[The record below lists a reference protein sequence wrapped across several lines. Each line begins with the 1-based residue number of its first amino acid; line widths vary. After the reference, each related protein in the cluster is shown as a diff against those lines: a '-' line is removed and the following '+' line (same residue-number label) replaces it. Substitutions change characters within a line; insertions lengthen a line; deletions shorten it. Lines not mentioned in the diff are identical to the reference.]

1 MRPVDRLGRPLR
13 DLRLSVIDR
22 CNLRCRY
29 CMPRETFGADFPYL
43 PRSEILDF
51 EEIDAIVRALLPL
64 GIRKIRL
71 TGGEPLLRRDL
82 ELLVGMLSRHDVDLA
97 LTTNGTLLADKAE
110 SLARAGLDR
119 VTVSLDALDEA
130 TFQAMSDSNI
140 SVNAVLEGISAAQE
154 AGLGPVKVNAVVQ
167 RGVNEHAIVDLA
179 RHFHGTGVS
188 VRFIEYMDVGSCNG
202 WSQAEVIS
210 RDEMLKLLHAE
221 FDLEPVVAQ
230 ELGEVARRW
239 RHVDGGG
246 EIGIISSVSEPF
258 CGDCCRARLSADG
271 HLYTC
276 LFASAGHDLKEPLRA
291 GASDSELREL
301 VTGIW
306 QGRSDRYSEERAEMT
321 EDVQRIEMSYIGG

>member
-1 MRPVDRLGRPLR
+1 
-13 DLRLSVIDR
+13 
-22 CNLRCRY
+22 
-29 CMPRETFGADFPYL
+29 MPRETFGADFPYL

-119 VTVSLDALDEA
+119 VTVSLDALDET
-130 TFQAMSDSNI
+130 TFQAMSDSKI
-140 SVNAVLEGISAAQE
+140 SVNTVLEGISAAQG

-167 RGVNEHAIVDLA
+167 RGVNEHAVVELA
-179 RHFHGTGVS
+179 RYFHGTGVS

-246 EIGIISSVSEPF
+246 EVGIISSVSEPF

-276 LFASAGHDLKEPLRA
+276 LFASAGHDLKVPLRA

>member
-1 MRPVDRLGRPLR
+1 LR

-140 SVNAVLEGISAAQE
+140 SVNTVLEGISAAQG

-167 RGVNEHAIVDLA
+167 RGVNEHAVVDLA

-246 EIGIISSVSEPF
+246 EVGIISSVSEPF

-276 LFASAGHDLKEPLRA
+276 LFASAGHNLKVPLRA
-291 GASDSELREL
+291 DASDSELREL

>member
-1 MRPVDRLGRPLR
+1 MRVLDTRGRTLR
-13 DLRLSVIDR
+13 DLRISVTDR
-22 CNLRCRY
+22 CNMRCRY
-29 CMPRETFGADFPYL
+29 CMPREVFGADFPYL
-43 PRSEILDF
+43 PRADVLTY
-51 EEIDAIVRALLPL
+51 EEIDRLVGLFVTL
-64 GIRKIRL
+64 GVEKIRL
-71 TGGEPLLRRDL
+71 TGGEPLLRKDL
-82 ELLVGMLSRHDVDLA
+82 STLVSMLSMHGVEIA
-97 LTTNGTLLADKAE
+97 MTTNGVLLPRYAPAL
-110 SLARAGLDR
+110 SAAGLDR
-119 VTVSLDALDEA
+119 VTVSLDAIDEA
-130 TFQAMSDSNI
+130 TFAEITDSGHT
-140 SVNAVLEGISAAQE
+140 VAAVLAGIEAAE
-154 AGLGPVKVNAVVQ
+154 SVGLGPIKINTVVKRA
-167 RGVNEHAIVDLA
+167 VNEDEILPLVERFSNRDIA
-179 RHFHGTGVS
+179 

-202 WSQAEVIS
+202 WSRAEVVS
-210 RDEMLKLLHAE
+210 RDEILRLLHTE
-221 FDLEPVVAQ
+221 FALEPVVAQ

>member
-97 LTTNGTLLADKAE
+97 LTTNGTLLEHSAAG
-110 SLARAGLDR
+110 LARAGLDR

-140 SVNAVLEGISAAQE
+140 SVNTVLEGISAAQE

>member
-140 SVNAVLEGISAAQE
+140 SVNTVLEGISAAQG

>member
-82 ELLVGMLSRHDVDLA
+82 ETLVGLLSHHDVDLA

-110 SLARAGLDR
+110 PLARAGLDR
-119 VTVSLDALDEA
+119 VTVSLDALDDA

-140 SVNAVLEGISAAQE
+140 SVNRVLEGISAAQE

-167 RGVNEHAIVDLA
+167 RGVNEHAVVDLA
-179 RHFHGTGVS
+179 RHFHGSGVS

-202 WSQAEVIS
+202 WSQAEVVS
-210 RDEMLKLLHAE
+210 REEILRLLQTE

-239 RHVDGGG
+239 QHVDGGG

-276 LFASAGHDLKEPLRA
+276 LFASSGHNLKEPLRA
-291 GASDSELREL
+291 GSSDSKLREL

-306 QGRSDRYSEERAEMT
+306 QGRTDRYSEERAEMNEKT
-321 EDVQRIEMSYIGG
+321 QRVEMSYIGG

>member
-97 LTTNGTLLADKAE
+97 LTTNGTLLEHSAAG
-110 SLARAGLDR
+110 LARAGLGR
-119 VTVSLDALDEA
+119 VTVSLDALDDA
-130 TFQAMSDSNI
+130 TFQAMSDTTL
-140 SVNAVLEGISAAQE
+140 SVQSVLAGVSAALE
-154 AGLGPVKVNAVVQ
+154 AGLGPVKVNAVIQ
-167 RGVNEHAIVDLA
+167 RGVNEHAVVDLA
-179 RHFHGTGVS
+179 RHFHGSGVS

-202 WSQAEVIS
+202 WSRAEVVSKEEIL
-210 RDEMLKLLHAE
+210 RLLHTE
-221 FDLEPVVAQ
+221 FALEPVVAQ

-239 RHVDGGG
+239 RHLDGGG

-276 LFASAGHDLKEPLRA
+276 LFASAGHDLKGPLRA

>member
-119 VTVSLDALDEA
+119 VTVSLDALDET

-140 SVNAVLEGISAAQE
+140 SVNTVLEGISAAQG

>member
-140 SVNAVLEGISAAQE
+140 SVNTVLEGISAAQE

-167 RGVNEHAIVDLA
+167 RGVNEHAVVELA
-179 RHFHGTGVS
+179 RYFHGTGVS

>member
-140 SVNAVLEGISAAQE
+140 SVNTVLEGISAAQE

-167 RGVNEHAIVDLA
+167 RGVNEHAVVELA
-179 RHFHGTGVS
+179 RYFHGTGVS

-271 HLYTC
+271 QLYTC